1 MDEILQ
7 NNIISNLEI
16 IIPESVIYNKNDIF
30 INNKKIEIL
39 NLVDIMN
46 EYHSIKNNII
56 SSTNSK
62 LVLLLDNNI
71 DKWIKIKT
79 LSDIYDNYIVL
90 LRFRKINNIFIMI
103 NIEIDNTLEISL
115 KECMIL
121 SISIIYVDIEIK

>member
-30 INNKKIEIL
+30 INNKKVEIL

-46 EYHSIKNNII
+46 EYHSIINNII